1 MSVAGSRRGSGVG
14 RRVQLPEGVSID
26 VAPLPALALLK
37 IWAWRDRRYTV
48 PGKDASDIWML
59 LRHYVDAGNEDRLYG
74 EEGEAALAAFAF
86 DLQTAGAWLLG
97 KHAREVLAHGR
108 DLRRSLESLDAILRP
123 EIDPDGPL
131 RLVAQ
136 MPAGNRDRQL
146 SLLTAFSAGLFETR
160 LSKT

>member
-1 MSVAGSRRGSGVG
+1 MSVAGFAEALASAVV
-14 RRVQLPEGVSID
+14 VQLPEGV
-26 VAPLPALALLK
+26 
-37 IWAWRDRRYTV
+37 
-48 PGKDASDIWML
+48 WML
-59 LRHYVDAGNEDRLYG
+59 LRHYADAGNEDRLYG
-74 EEGEAALAAFAF
+74 EEGEAALTAVAF

-97 KHAREVLAHGR
+97 KRAREVLAHGR
-108 DLRRSLESLDAILRP
+108 DVERSLDSLDAILRP

-136 MPAGNRDRQL
+136 MPAGDRDRQL